1 MKAVYIGAGCDL
13 RPVNNFK
20 NIKTF
25 YYIDCQPFSEFGI
38 NRSKEWKDGQWTGK
52 FTDGFSRPNF
62 IPELEKTMTE
72 NNMKLTK
79 IEKNIRTYTNG
90 NQTLYYYTN
99 TSIPEHYENIK
110 DKIKDFN
117 VLIVAGHDPHSIFLD
132 ATNNINQFI
141 GYENTVYRNDKY
153 DENSR
158 DSEEDGVLNE
168 FAHEYKNN
176 VIYKLHN
183 SNIQQKFS
191 KFSFISNNGEKQY
204 DFQKWDNFYMHSKKD
219 HEKTNEIQGKMR

>member
-1 MKAVYIGAGCDL
+1 MKAVYVGAGCDL

-38 NRSKEWKDGQWTGK
+38 KRSKEWKDGQWTGK

-62 IPELEKTMTE
+62 IPELDKTMTE
-72 NNMKLTK
+72 NNMKLAK
-79 IEKNIRTYTNG
+79 VENNIRTYTNG
-90 NQTLYYYTN
+90 NQTLHYYTN
-99 TSIPEHYENIK
+99 TSMPEHYEDIK
-110 DKIKDFN
+110 DEIKDFN

-141 GYENTVYRNDKY
+141 GYENTSYFNDKY

-158 DSEEDGVLNE
+158 DSEEDGILNE
-168 FAHEYKNN
+168 FMHEYENN

-191 KFSFISNNGEKQY
+191 KFSFISGEKRS
-204 DFQKWDNFYMHSKKD
+204 DFEKWNNFYMYSKKVP
-219 HEKTNEIQGKMR
+219 